1 MNENSIMGFEERRET
16 TSLGGVAGNGLERL
30 CKIGRDGIRVAPTEA
45 GIERIEANFQ
55 GNGFSAHRHD
65 TYAIG
70 VTLQGVQRFKYRG
83 AERASCPG
91 QVIVIH
97 PDEVHDGGAGTD
109 TGLRYRMMYIPP
121 EMIAEA
127 LGRKAL
133 TYVSTPVL
141 TDPVF
146 QRSLIEALQDLDSE
160 MGDLRVSDL
169 LADLASCLNRF
180 SDDARPVRQTL
191 DWPVM
196 KACAEFLKEHYEDP
210 IESADLEAVSGLD
223 RFALSR
229 QFRAAFGTSP
239 HRYLIMRRL
248 ERVKSG
254 LAGGECLAAAAT
266 AGGFADQSHMS
277 RHFKRA
283 FGMSP
288 GKWRQLNAASLA

>member
-1 MNENSIMGFEERRET
+1 MGFEERRET

-83 AERASCPG
+83 AERASCPV

-97 PDEVHDGGAGTD
+97 PDEVHDGGAGTE

-127 LGRKAL
+127 LGGKAL
-133 TYVSTPVL
+133 PHVSTPVL
-141 TDPVF
+141 TNPVF

-191 DWPVM
+191 DWPVLKM
-196 KACAEFLKEHYEDP
+196 CAEFIREHAADP
-210 IESADLEAVSGLD
+210 IASADLEAVSGLD

-239 HRYLIMRRL
+239 HRYLVMRRL
-248 ERVKSG
+248 EQVKSG
-254 LAGGECLAAAAT
+254 LADGECLAAAAT

>member
-1 MNENSIMGFEERRET
+1 MTNLVSKMNENSIMGFEERRET
-16 TSLGGVAGNGLERL
+16 ASLGGVAGNGLERL

-45 GIERIEANFQ
+45 GIERIEASFQ

-83 AERASCPG
+83 AERASYPG

-97 PDEVHDGGAGTD
+97 PDEVHDGGAGTE

-127 LGRKAL
+127 LGGKAL
-133 TYVSTPVL
+133 PHVATPVL
-141 TDPVF
+141 TDPMF
-146 QRSLIEALQDLDSE
+146 QGSLIEALQDLDSE

-196 KACAEFLKEHYEDP
+196 KACAEYLKEHYEDP
-210 IESADLEAVSGLD
+210 IESS
-223 RFALSR
+223 
-229 QFRAAFGTSP
+229 
-239 HRYLIMRRL
+239 
-248 ERVKSG
+248 
-254 LAGGECLAAAAT
+254 
-266 AGGFADQSHMS
+266 
-277 RHFKRA
+277 
-283 FGMSP
+283 
-288 GKWRQLNAASLA
+288 